1 MAMSVAYGCSMSI
14 KFPLQLIALF
24 EESNFPEITC
34 QFGIGSIAVGNID
47 SNILCLPSQANNHD
61 AAKYTAKIIPIT

>member
-1 MAMSVAYGCSMSI
+1 
-14 KFPLQLIALF
+14 
-24 EESNFPEITC
+24 
-34 QFGIGSIAVGNID
+34 VGNID